1 MRWALKK
8 KKRRSELEIIPVNV
22 WKQHNLKLSPSR
34 VSIPEE
40 CNCGDICAAIAWTLN
55 NEIKSNKI

>member
-40 CNCGDICAAIAWTLN
+40 CDCGDICAAIAWTL
-55 NEIKSNKI
+55 K